1 MKTLGHW
8 LASPWRRSAAAT
20 VAGALPVL
28 AFPGPA
34 LWWWACV
41 ALVPWLLLLRTAPTA
56 KRAVR
61 DGWCGGFG
69 FMLAMH
75 HWLLPSLHVFTFVL
89 AALLGALWAPWGWLV
104 RRLLGGIPSPT
115 RVAVALLVLPSG
127 WLAAEL
133 VRSWQGLGG
142 PWGMLGSSQWQVGP
156 ALRLA
161 SVGGVWLLS
170 YLLVALNVAVAVL
183 VAVRRARVPAVA
195 GLVAT
200 AAAASAAWAFA
211 PRPAVDG
218 QVRIAVVQ
226 PGVIGGPDS
235 GDRRFDREEQL
246 TRGLAGRGVDL
257 IVWGESSVGFDLGD
271 RPDLARRLADLSRAT
286 GADIL
291 VNVDARRSDKPG
303 IYKSSVLVGPEGLT
317 GQRYDKMR
325 LVPFGEYIP
334 ARSLLGWATSVG
346 KAAGEDR
353 RRGTQPVVMDVGDGL
368 RAGPMVCFETAFPD
382 MTRHLTREGA
392 DVLIGQ
398 SATSTFQQSWAPA
411 QHASLAALRAAE
423 TGRPMVHATLT
434 GVSAVYGPQGQR
446 VGERLGTDA
455 SASQVYEVPLAHGTT
470 PYVRYGDWA
479 VHAALLLLVAWAAG
493 EGGRTLR
500 LRRSAPEPRVPPV
513 RTAHGSPARPGR

>member
-8 LASPWRRSAAAT
+8 LASPWRRSAAAA

-28 AFPGPA
+28 AFPAPA
-34 LWWWACV
+34 LWWCAYV
-41 ALVPWLLLLRTAPTA
+41 ALVPWILLLRTAPTG
-56 KRAVR
+56 KRAAY

-75 HWLLPSLHVFTFVL
+75 HWLLPSLNVFTFVI

-104 RRLLGGIPSPT
+104 RRLLGGFPSP
-115 RVAVALLVLPSG
+115 RDIAVALLVLPSG
-127 WLAAEL
+127 WLAVEL

-142 PWGMLGSSQWQVGP
+142 PWGMLGSSQWQAEP

-170 YLLVALNVAVAVL
+170 CLLVAVNVAVAVL
-183 VAVRRARVPAVA
+183 VALRRARVPAVA

-200 AAAASAAWAFA
+200 AAATSAAWAFS

-218 QVRIAVVQ
+218 HIRIAVVQ
-226 PGVIGGPDS
+226 PGVIVGPDA
-235 GDRRFDREEQL
+235 RFDREEQL
-246 TRGLAGRGVDL
+246 TRRLAGQDVDL

-271 RPDLARRLADLSRAT
+271 RPGLARRLADLSRAT

-291 VNVDARRSDKPG
+291 VNVDARRSDRPG
-303 IYKSSVLVGPEGLT
+303 IYKSSVLVGPDGLT
-317 GQRYDKMR
+317 GERYDKMR

-353 RRGTQPVVMDVGDGL
+353 RRGSQPVVMNVGDGL
-368 RAGPMVCFETAFPD
+368 RAGPLVCFETSFPD
-382 MTRHLTREGA
+382 MTRHLTREGV

-398 SATSTFQQSWAPA
+398 SSTSTFQHSWAPG
-411 QHASLAALRAAE
+411 QHASLGALRAAE

-434 GVSAVYGPQGQR
+434 GVSAVYGPDGQR
-446 VGERLGTDA
+446 VGSWLGTDA
-455 SASQVYEVPLAHGTT
+455 SAARVYDIPLAHGTT
-470 PYVRYGDWA
+470 LYVRFGDWT
-479 VHAALLLLVAWAAG
+479 VHAAMLILALWAAG
-493 EGGRTLR
+493 EGMRTVR
-500 LRRSAPEPRVPPV
+500 IRRSAPEPHVPPARTV
-513 RTAHGSPARPGR
+513 RGSPARPGR